1 MAVIVRDYRD
11 NSGLVFNAYFKLC
24 SFKYVCAGRTL
35 LLIFDIF
42 SSVDSRVSG
51 LPVLFSE
58 RCFQFSL
65 RDDID
70 ISSFNSLESFCYSIF
85 KSFMADSGYVVE
97 DDLNSYSEVTE

>member
-1 MAVIVRDYRD
+1 MAVIVKDYRD
-11 NSGLVFNAYFKLC
+11 SSGLVINAYFKLC
-24 SFKYVCAGRTL
+24 SFNYVCVRRTL
-35 LLIFDIF
+35 SLNFDIF
-42 SSVDSRVSG
+42 SNVDSRAGG
-51 LPVLFSE
+51 LPFLFSE
-58 RCFQFSL
+58 RYFQFSL